1 MTAIQSEDNLPRG
14 DGYMLCIAEICST
27 VRSVCRADR
36 QYIIP
41 RDGAQ
46 TCEIINLKG

>member
-14 DGYMLCIAEICST
+14 DGYMLCISEICSA
-27 VRSVCRADR
+27 VGSVCRADR
-36 QYIIP
+36 QHIP